1 MNKGTTGDFPETP
14 EGASPDRLRE
24 EQGKADRPS
33 ANGGA
38 RWSLPV
44 AGMTC
49 ASCVARVEK
58 SLLRVEGVASA
69 SVNLADGSATVAVD
83 PSKVGPW
90 RLVAAIRDTG
100 YEVPVERT
108 AFPVQGMSCASC
120 VGRVER
126 ALRNL
131 PGVLAASVNLAAQT
145 ASVDYLPGVA
155 SADDL
160 RAAVEGAGYS
170 VPEVTPGEDPLARQE
185 RMQREEERSLLARL
199 RVGIVLGVPLLAL
212 SHWEMFAGDG
222 GFPFSRF
229 TAALLQFLLA
239 TPIQFHVGARF
250 YRGAWAVARHGSTD
264 MNTLV
269 ALGTYVAYLYSGVAT
284 FFPSLVSAEGLVVHL
299 YFETSAAII
308 VLVLLGRF
316 FESRARGKTSEA
328 VKKMIGLAPDTARVV
343 RDGAEVDVPLAS
355 VAVGERVVVR
365 PGEKVPVDGTVSE
378 GRSAVDESM
387 LTGEPIP
394 VEKGAG
400 DAVTGGTMNLDG
412 RLVFAATRVGK
423 DTVLSRIVEMVRE
436 AQGSKPPIGRL
447 ADVIASYF
455 VPAVM
460 ATAAFTFLAWFFL
473 GPEPRGTYAMV
484 NMISVLIIAC
494 PCAMGLATPT
504 SIMVATGKGAEL
516 GILVRDGA
524 ALETAQKVDTV
535 VLDKTGTVTKGK
547 PELGEIRLAPDGAF
561 RGEEGARELIRLAA
575 CAESGS
581 GHPLAGAVVRGAKGR
596 GIDVAAPDT
605 FTSVPGQGI
614 RATVSGRAV
623 RAGNL
628 AWLEGEGIDAA
639 TLSSDAREIADSG
652 GSPVCVAV
660 DGRAAGVLSVADE
673 VKEGAPEAIRRLGGM
688 GLDVV
693 MLTGDHRR
701 TAKAVAYKAGISRV
715 IAEVLPDRK
724 ALEIRTLQAEGKV
737 VAMAGDGINDAP
749 ALAQADV
756 GIAMGT
762 GADIAVESGD
772 LVLMGGE
779 LRGVVSAIALSRAT
793 LRNIRQ
799 NLFWAF
805 AYNVLLIPVAAGAL
819 YPSFRLLLNPVLAAA
834 AMGLSSVTVVTNA
847 LRLRRFRPPG

>member
-1 MNKGTTGDFPETP
+1 MKE
-14 EGASPDRLRE
+14 
-24 EQGKADRPS
+24 KS
-33 ANGGA
+33 ARKGA
-38 RWSLPV
+38 RTGKDLARRTLPV
-44 AGMTC
+44 A
-49 ASCVARVEK
+49 
-58 SLLRVEGVASA
+58 
-69 SVNLADGSATVAVD
+69 
-83 PSKVGPW
+83 
-90 RLVAAIRDTG
+90 
-100 YEVPVERT
+100 
-108 AFPVQGMSCASC
+108 GMSCASC

-126 ALRNL
+126 ALRQV
-131 PGVLAASVNLAAQT
+131 PGVVAASVNLAAQT
-145 ASVDYLPGVA
+145 ATVEYLPRVA
-155 SADDL
+155 SAADL

-170 VPEVTPGEDPLARQE
+170 VPEVSPGEDPVARQE
-185 RMQREEERSLLARL
+185 RVQLEEERALRSRL
-199 RVGIVLGVPLLAL
+199 RIGVVLGVPLLL
-212 SHWEMFAGDG
+212 FSHWEMIAGHG
-222 GFPFSRF
+222 SLAFSPFN
-229 TAALLQFLLA
+229 AALLQFLLA
-239 TPIQFHVGARF
+239 TPIQFYVGARF
-250 YRGAWAVARHGSTD
+250 YRGAWVVARHGSTD

-269 ALGTYVAYLYSGVAT
+269 ALGTSVAYLYSGVAA
-284 FFPSLVSAEGLVVHL
+284 FFPSLVTAGGLAVHL

-308 VLVLLGRF
+308 VLVLLGRY

-328 VKKMIGLAPDTARVV
+328 VKKLIGLAPKTACVV

-355 VAVGERVVVR
+355 VVVGERVVVR
-365 PGEKVPVDGTVSE
+365 PGEKVPVDGTVAE

-394 VEKGAG
+394 VEKVPGS
-400 DAVTGGTMNLDG
+400 AVTGGTMSLDG
-412 RLVFAATRVGK
+412 RLLFTATRVGK
-423 DTVLSRIVEMVRE
+423 DTVLSRIVAIVRE

-460 ATAAFTFLAWFFL
+460 AVAALTFLAWFFL

-484 NMISVLIIAC
+484 TMISVLIIAC

-547 PELGEIRLAPDGAF
+547 PELGEVRLAMGGAF
-561 RGEEGARELIRLAA
+561 RGDEGARELLRLAA
-575 CAESGS
+575 SAESGS
-581 GHPLAGAVVRGAKGR
+581 GHPLADAVVRGAKGK
-596 GIDVAAPDT
+596 GIDVAAPET
-605 FTSVPGQGI
+605 FVSVPGQGI

-623 RAGNL
+623 LVGNL
-628 AWLEGEGIDAA
+628 AWLEGEGIDPA
-639 TLSSDAREIADSG
+639 TLGHHMREIADTG
-652 GSPVCVAV
+652 GIAICVAV
-660 DGRAAGVLSVADE
+660 DGKAAGVLSVADE
-673 VKEGAPEAIRRLGGM
+673 VKAGAAEAIRRLREM

-693 MLTGDHRR
+693 MLTGDNLR
-701 TAKAVAYKAGISRV
+701 TAKAVAEKVGISRV

-724 ALEIRTLQAEGKV
+724 AQEIRALQAEGKV

-762 GADIAVESGD
+762 GADIAVEAGD

-779 LRGVVSAIALSRAT
+779 LRGVADAISLSRAT

-805 AYNVLLIPVAAGAL
+805 AYNVVLIPVAAGVL
-819 YPSFRLLLNPVLAAA
+819 YPSFRLLLNPVFAAA

-847 LRLRRFRPPG
+847 LRLRRFR

>member
-1 MNKGTTGDFPETP
+1 MTCASCVARVEKALSRV
-14 EGASPDRLRE
+14 EGVSA
-24 EQGKADRPS
+24 AS
-33 ANGGA
+33 ANLAAGSATVSADPSKAGPWRLVA
-38 RWSLPV
+38 AIRDAGYEVPV
-44 AGMTC
+44 ERTTFPVRGMTC
-49 ASCVARVEK
+49 ASCVARVE
-58 SLLRVEGVASA
+58 
-69 SVNLADGSATVAVD
+69 
-83 PSKVGPW
+83 
-90 RLVAAIRDTG
+90 
-100 YEVPVERT
+100 
-108 AFPVQGMSCASC
+108 
-120 VGRVER
+120 R
-126 ALRNL
+126 ALRIL
-131 PGVLAASVNLAAQT
+131 PGVLTASVNLAAQT
-145 ASVDYLPGVA
+145 GNVDYLPGVA
-155 SADDL
+155 SVDDL

-170 VPEVTPGEDPLARQE
+170 VPEATPGEDPLARQE
-185 RMQREEERSLLARL
+185 RMQREEERSLLSRL
-199 RVGIVLGVPLLAL
+199 RVGIALGVPLLAL
-212 SHWEMFAGDG
+212 SHWEMILGHG
-222 GFPFSRF
+222 TLRFSHS
-229 TAALLQFLLA
+229 TAAILQFFLA
-239 TPIQFHVGARF
+239 TPIQFYVGARF
-250 YRGAWAVARHGSTD
+250 YRSAWVVARHGSTD

-269 ALGTYVAYLYSGVAT
+269 ALGTSVAYLYSGVAA

-316 FESRARGKTSEA
+316 FESRARGKTSVA
-328 VKKMIGLAPDTARVV
+328 VKKLIGLAPKTARVQ
-343 RDGAEVDVPLAS
+343 RDGAEVDVPLES

-365 PGEKVPVDGTVSE
+365 PGEKVPVDGTVAE

-394 VEKGAG
+394 VEKGSG

-412 RLVFAATRVGK
+412 RLLFVATRVGK
-423 DTVLSRIVEMVRE
+423 ETVLSRIVAMVRE

-460 ATAAFTFLAWFFL
+460 AAAALTFVAWYFL

-504 SIMVATGKGAEL
+504 SIMVATGRGAEL

-535 VLDKTGTVTKGK
+535 VLDKTGTVTTGK
-547 PELGEIRLAPDGAF
+547 PELGEVRLAPDGAF
-561 RGEEGARELIRLAA
+561 RGEEGARELLRLAA
-575 CAESGS
+575 SAESGS
-581 GHPLAGAVVRGAKGR
+581 GHPLADAVVRGAKGR
-596 GIDVAAPDT
+596 GIDVAAPET

-623 RAGNL
+623 RVGNL

-639 TLSSDAREIADSG
+639 TLEPDLREVAAAG

-660 DGRAAGVLSVADE
+660 DGRAAGVLPVADE
-673 VKEGAPEAIRRLGGM
+673 VKVGAAEAIRRLREM

-693 MLTGDHRR
+693 MLTGDNRR
-701 TAKAVAYKAGISRV
+701 TAKSVAEKVGISRV

-724 ALEIRTLQAEGKV
+724 AHEILALQAEGKV

-779 LRGVVSAIALSRAT
+779 LRGVATAIALSRAT
-793 LRNIRQ
+793 LRNVRQ

-805 AYNVLLIPVAAGAL
+805 AYNVVLIPVAAGVL
-819 YPSFRLLLNPVLAAA
+819 YPSFRLLLNPVFAAA

-847 LRLRRFRPPG
+847 LRLRRFRPPV

>member
-1 MNKGTTGDFPETP
+1 MKDK
-14 EGASPDRLRE
+14 SPRE
-24 EQGKADRPS
+24 EARAGEDL
-33 ANGGA
+33 A
-38 RWSLPV
+38 RWTTPV
-44 AGMTC
+44 AGMT
-49 ASCVARVEK
+49 
-58 SLLRVEGVASA
+58 
-69 SVNLADGSATVAVD
+69 
-83 PSKVGPW
+83 
-90 RLVAAIRDTG
+90 
-100 YEVPVERT
+100 
-108 AFPVQGMSCASC
+108 CASC

-126 ALRNL
+126 ALRKV
-131 PGVLAASVNLAAQT
+131 PGVVAASVNLAAQT
-145 ASVDYLPGVA
+145 ASVEYLRAVA
-155 SADDL
+155 SVADL

-170 VPEVTPGEDPLARQE
+170 VPEVSPGEDPVARQE
-185 RMQREEERSLLARL
+185 RVQREEERALLLRL
-199 RVGIVLGVPLLAL
+199 RVGVVFGIPLLAL
-212 SHWEMFAGDG
+212 SHWEMFAGHG
-222 GFPFSRF
+222 SLPFSPF
-229 TAALLQFLLA
+229 NAALLQFLLA
-239 TPIQFHVGARF
+239 TPIQFYVGARF
-250 YRGAWAVARHGSTD
+250 YRGAWVVARHGSTD

-269 ALGTYVAYLYSGVAT
+269 ALGTSVAYLYSGIAA
-284 FFPSLVSAEGLVVHL
+284 FFPSLVTAEGLVVHL

-308 VLVLLGRF
+308 VLVLLGRY

-328 VKKMIGLAPDTARVV
+328 VKKLIDLAPKTARVV

-355 VAVGERVVVR
+355 VVVGERVVVR
-365 PGEKVPVDGTVSE
+365 PGEKVPVDGTVAE

-394 VEKGAG
+394 VEKVPGSP
-400 DAVTGGTMNLDG
+400 VTGGTMSLDG
-412 RLVFAATRVGK
+412 RLLFMATRVGK
-423 DTVLSRIVEMVRE
+423 DTVLSRIVAIVRE

-455 VPAVM
+455 VPAVL
-460 ATAAFTFLAWFFL
+460 AAAVLTFLAWFLL

-547 PELGEIRLAPDGAF
+547 PELGEVRLAPGGDF
-561 RGEEGARELIRLAA
+561 RGDEGAREILRLAA
-575 CAESGS
+575 SAESGS
-581 GHPLAGAVVRGAKGR
+581 GHPLADAVVRGAKGR
-596 GIDVAAPDT
+596 GIDVAAPET
-605 FTSVPGQGI
+605 FLSVPGQGI
-614 RATVSGRAV
+614 RASVSGRAV
-623 RAGNL
+623 RVGNI
-628 AWLEGEGIDAA
+628 AWLEGEGIDPAA
-639 TLSSDAREIADSG
+639 LGHDVREIADAG
-652 GSPVCVAV
+652 GTPICVAV
-660 DGRAAGVLSVADE
+660 DGKAAGVLSVADE
-673 VKEGAPEAIRRLGGM
+673 VKAGAPEAIRRLREM

-693 MLTGDHRR
+693 MLTGDNRR
-701 TAKAVAYKAGISRV
+701 TAKAVAEQVGISRV

-724 ALEIRTLQAEGKV
+724 AQEIRALQAAGKV

-762 GADIAVESGD
+762 GADIAVEAGD

-779 LRGVVSAIALSRAT
+779 LRGVADAIALSRAT

-805 AYNVLLIPVAAGAL
+805 AYNVVLIPVAAGVL
-819 YPSFRLLLNPVLAAA
+819 YPSFRLLLNPVYAAA

-847 LRLRRFRPPG
+847 LRLRRFR